1 MNERTRNMGYVVEG
15 SVVRRVNEAP
25 ARRISPDMKPPK
37 KNKNDN
43 KRQSV
48 PASLDRA
55 LAFNLKYTI
64 FVVASVCIMI
74 AACSVMLYM
83 ETRVSEQKRNINSL
97 EAQLEEAQ
105 TDNAAYKS
113 SIESMYTLDDSVFDI
128 SMLAAADIALAPKR
142 LCDAYDVAT
151 NELGMVYARS
161 GQIIYYESANEDYVK
176 QYRDVPEAN

>member
-1 MNERTRNMGYVVEG
+1 MNERTRSMGYVVEG
-15 SVVRRVNEAP
+15 SVVRKLNEAP
-25 ARRISPDMKPPK
+25 ARRLRPEAEPPR
-37 KNKNDN
+37 KNKNEN
-43 KRQSV
+43 KRQGV

-74 AACSVMLYM
+74 AACVVMLYM
-83 ETRVSEQKRNINSL
+83 ETRVNELKRNINSL
-97 EAQLEEAQ
+97 EALVEEAQ

-113 SIESMYTLDDSVFDI
+113 SIESMYTLDEI
-128 SMLAAADIALAPKR
+128 
-142 LCDAYDVAT
+142 YDVAT

-161 GQIIYYESANEDYVK
+161 GQIIYYESADEDYVK

>member
-1 MNERTRNMGYVVEG
+1 MNERTRSMGYVVEG

-25 ARRISPDMKPPK
+25 ARRISPEAEPPR
-37 KNKNDN
+37 KNKN

-74 AACSVMLYM
+74 AACIVMLYM
-83 ETRVSEQKRNINSL
+83 ETRVNEQKRNINGL

-113 SIESMYTLDDSVFDI
+113 SIESMYTIDEI
-128 SMLAAADIALAPKR
+128 
-142 LCDAYDVAT
+142 YDVAT

>member
-1 MNERTRNMGYVVEG
+1 MNERTRSMGYVVEG
-15 SVVRRVNEAP
+15 SVVRKLNEAP
-25 ARRISPDMKPPK
+25 ARRLRPEAEPPR
-37 KNKNDN
+37 KNKNEN

-74 AACSVMLYM
+74 AACVVMLYM
-83 ETRVSEQKRNINSL
+83 ETRVSELKRNINSL
-97 EAQLEEAQ
+97 EALVEEAQ

-113 SIESMYTLDDSVFDI
+113 SIESMYTLDEI
-128 SMLAAADIALAPKR
+128 
-142 LCDAYDVAT
+142 YDVAI

-161 GQIIYYESANEDYVK
+161 GQIIYYESADEDYVK

>member
-1 MNERTRNMGYVVEG
+1 MDERTRSMGYVVEG
-15 SVVRRVNEAP
+15 SVVRRINEAP
-25 ARRISPDMKPPK
+25 ARQVSPEMKPPR
-37 KNKNDN
+37 KNKNEN

-74 AACSVMLYM
+74 AACVVMLYM
-83 ETRVSEQKRNINSL
+83 ETRVSEQKRNINGL

-113 SIESMYTLDDSVFDI
+113 SIEGMYTLDEI
-128 SMLAAADIALAPKR
+128 
-142 LCDAYDVAT
+142 YDVAT

>member
-1 MNERTRNMGYVVEG
+1 MDERTRSMGYVVEG

-25 ARRISPDMKPPK
+25 ARRVRPEMKPPR
-37 KNKNDN
+37 KNKNEN

-74 AACSVMLYM
+74 AACVVMLYM
-83 ETRVSEQKRNINSL
+83 ETRVSELKRSINGL

-113 SIESMYTLDDSVFDI
+113 SIEGMYTLDEI
-128 SMLAAADIALAPKR
+128 
-142 LCDAYDVAT
+142 YDVAT

>member
-105 TDNAAYKS
+105 TDNVAYKS
-113 SIESMYTLDDSVFDI
+113 SIESMYTLDEI
-128 SMLAAADIALAPKR
+128 
-142 LCDAYDVAT
+142 YDVAT

>member
-1 MNERTRNMGYVVEG
+1 MNERTRSMGYVVEG
-15 SVVRRVNEAP
+15 SVVRKLNEAP
-25 ARRISPDMKPPK
+25 ARRLRPEAEPPR
-37 KNKNDN
+37 KNKNEN
-43 KRQSV
+43 RRQSV

-74 AACSVMLYM
+74 AACVVMLYM
-83 ETRVSEQKRNINSL
+83 ETRVSELKRNINSL
-97 EAQLEEAQ
+97 EALVEEAQ

-113 SIESMYTLDDSVFDI
+113 SIESMYTLDEI
-128 SMLAAADIALAPKR
+128 
-142 LCDAYDVAT
+142 YDVAI

-161 GQIIYYESANEDYVK
+161 GQIIYYESADEDYVK

>member
-1 MNERTRNMGYVVEG
+1 MNERTRRVSYVVEG
-15 SVVRRVNEAP
+15 SVVRRIDEAP
-25 ARRISPDMKPPK
+25 ARQNNPEIKPPR
-37 KNKNDN
+37 KNKNEN
-43 KRQSV
+43 RRQSV

-64 FVVASVCIMI
+64 FVVASVAIMI
-74 AACSVMLYM
+74 AACVVMLYM
-83 ETRVSEQKRNINSL
+83 ETRVSELKRSINGL

-113 SIESMYTLDDSVFDI
+113 SIEGMYTLDEI
-128 SMLAAADIALAPKR
+128 
-142 LCDAYDVAT
+142 YDVAT

>member
-1 MNERTRNMGYVVEG
+1 MDERTRSMGYVVEG

-25 ARRISPDMKPPK
+25 ARRVSPEMKPPR
-37 KNKNDN
+37 KNKNEN

-74 AACSVMLYM
+74 AACVVMLYM
-83 ETRVSEQKRNINSL
+83 ETRVSELKRSINGL

-113 SIESMYTLDDSVFDI
+113 SIEGMYTLDEI
-128 SMLAAADIALAPKR
+128 
-142 LCDAYDVAT
+142 YDVAT